1 MDEELLPPPPPE
13 LQSQFDATSTLGRR
27 KLPPIAP
34 KPNLSRLPNSPK
46 FKAAGYGTLP
56 NPNKKSGKNVG
67 GGMGDMKL
75 SRSGRRISF
84 DDNIQL
90 IDDGQPAAVPAPLP
104 PGFIHGLEQERFFI
118 NSQKLWEICR
128 VGPDSAFS
136 SLTGYRII
144 ITKKSRG
151 ITFIKLIQM
160 SNAVFFEI

>member
-13 LQSQFDATSTLGRR
+13 LTTQFDATNTLGRR

-56 NPNKKSGKNVG
+56 NPGKKSGKNVG

-90 IDDGQPAAVPAPLP
+90 IDDGQPASVPAPLP

-136 SLTGYRII
+136 SLIKYRI
-144 ITKKSRG
+144 SG
-151 ITFIKLIQM
+151 
-160 SNAVFFEI
+160 FFKTNIRPDTRFYHYPVG